1 MTDLAVPTAIL
12 RHEEELPFVDL
23 GDGSTLQLLQ
33 VDVEAGLWIIRTKF
47 TPGMTVDTHKHT
59 GCVYAFT
66 MSGSW
71 LYLEYPDS
79 VNVAGSYL
87 FEPAGSI
94 HTLHVPEA
102 NTEVTDVVFVIHG
115 ANLNLDADG
124 NVTSVIDAGM
134 VRDFYVVMAEAAG
147 CTDPPVIGL

>member
-12 RHEEELPFVDL
+12 RHEEDLPFVDL
-23 GDGSTLQLLQ
+23 GDGSTMQLLQ

-47 TPGMTVDTHKHT
+47 NPGMTVDTHKHT
-59 GCVYAFT
+59 GSVYAFT

>member
-1 MTDLAVPTAIL
+1 MTDLAIPTAIL
-12 RHEEELPFVDL
+12 RHEEDLPFVDL
-23 GDGSTLQLLQ
+23 GDGSTMQLLQ

-47 TPGMTVDTHKHT
+47 SPGMTVDTHKHT
-59 GCVYAFT
+59 GTVYAFT

-87 FEPAGSI
+87 FEPAGSV
-94 HTLHVPEA
+94 HTLHVPDA

-115 ANLNLDADG
+115 ANINLDADG
-124 NVTSVIDAGM
+124 NVTAVIDAGT
-134 VRDFYVVMAEAAG
+134 VRDFYVAMCESLG
-147 CTDPPVIGL
+147 LPNPSVIGL